1 MKSILIDIDVILDVL
16 ARREPFFA
24 PAANLWA
31 KVENKHIR
39 AYLASHKITTLFY
52 LIRKVKDKKF
62 AEECVR
68 DLLSVFEIAPVD
80 KSTLLLALKPDFK
93 DFEDAVQYAAAKQV
107 NADFIITRN
116 IKNYRKSDIPVMSPD
131 SFLATLKLA
140 D

>member
-39 AYLASHKITTLFY
+39 AYLASHTITTLFY
-52 LIRKVKDKKF
+52 LIKKVKDKKF

-68 DLLSVFEIAPVD
+68 DLLSVFKIAPVD

-93 DFEDAVQYAAAKQV
+93 DFEDAVQYAAAKQI

-116 IKNYRKSDIPVMSPD
+116 IKDYRKSDIPVMSPD

>member
-1 MKSILIDIDVILDVL
+1 VKSILLDIDVIIDVL

-39 AYLASHKITTLFY
+39 AYLASHTITTLFY
-52 LIRKVKDKKF
+52 LISKVKDKKF

-80 KSTLLLALKPDFK
+80 KPTLLLALKAGFK
-93 DFEDAVQYAAAKQV
+93 DFEDAVQHAAAKQV

-116 IKNYRKSDIPVMSPD
+116 IKDFRKSDIPIASPD

>member
-1 MKSILIDIDVILDVL
+1 VKSILIDIDVIMDVL

-39 AYLASHKITTLFY
+39 AYLASHTITTLFY

-62 AEECVR
+62 AEECVS

-80 KSTLLLALKPDFK
+80 KPTLLLALKAGFK
-93 DFEDAVQYAAAKQV
+93 DFEDAVQHAAAKQV

-116 IKNYRKSDIPVMSPD
+116 IKDFRKSDIPIASPD

>member
-39 AYLASHKITTLFY
+39 AYLASHTITTLFY
-52 LIRKVKDKKF
+52 LIKKVKDKKF
-62 AEECVR
+62 AEVCVM
-68 DLLSVFEIAPVD
+68 DLMSVFKIAPVD

-116 IKNYRKSDIPVMSPD
+116 IKDYRKSDIPVMSPD
-131 SFLATLKLA
+131 SFLASLKLA

>member
-1 MKSILIDIDVILDVL
+1 VKSILIDIDVILDVL

-24 PAANLWA
+24 PATNLWA

-39 AYLASHKITTLFY
+39 AYLASHTITTLFY

-93 DFEDAVQYAAAKQV
+93 DFEDTVQYAAAKQV

-116 IKNYRKSDIPVMSPD
+116 IKDFRKSDIPIASPD